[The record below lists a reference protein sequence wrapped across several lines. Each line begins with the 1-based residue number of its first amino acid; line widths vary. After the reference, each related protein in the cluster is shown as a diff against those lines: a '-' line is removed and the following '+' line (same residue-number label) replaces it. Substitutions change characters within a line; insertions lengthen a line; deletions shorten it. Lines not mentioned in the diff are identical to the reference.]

1 MITVQRDFKNLF
13 LIKDKQIKVNGGINY
28 WCITVKRKCD
38 KIPWEL
44 KKSFENVMVY
54 IKSSGIS
61 LEVDM
66 RLCSSE
72 YSIGQIVELGNLEV
86 TTRGVIRGNIVCLT
100 AGVSLSKKHLQEID
114 IYPGQYI
121 GRTIK
126 VKLVRWNENTK
137 KFNAEW
143 IN

>member
-1 MITVQRDFKNLF
+1 MITVQGDFKNLF

-28 WCITVKRKCD
+28 FGITVKRKDD

-44 KKSFENVMVY
+44 KKSFENVMDY

-72 YSIGQIVELGNLEV
+72 YSIGQIVELGDLEA
-86 TTRGVIRGNIVCLT
+86 TT
-100 AGVSLSKKHLQEID
+100 
-114 IYPGQYI
+114 
-121 GRTIK
+121 
-126 VKLVRWNENTK
+126 
-137 KFNAEW
+137 
-143 IN
+143 

>member
-1 MITVQRDFKNLF
+1 MITVQGDFKNLF

-28 WCITVKRKCD
+28 FGITVKRKDD

-72 YSIGQIVELGNLEV
+72 YSIGQIVELGDLEA
-86 TTRGVIRGNIVCLT
+86 TTWGVPRGNIICLT
-100 AGVSLSKKHLQEID
+100 AGVSLSKKHLQEIG
-114 IYPGQYI
+114 IYPGAVY
-121 GRTIK
+121 R
-126 VKLVRWNENTK
+126 
-137 KFNAEW
+137 
-143 IN
+143 